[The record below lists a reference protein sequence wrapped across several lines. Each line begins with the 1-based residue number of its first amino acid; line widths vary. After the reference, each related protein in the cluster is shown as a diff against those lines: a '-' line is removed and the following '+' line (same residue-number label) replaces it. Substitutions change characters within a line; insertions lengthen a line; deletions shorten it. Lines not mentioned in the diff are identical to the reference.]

1 MQLTTSNARQ
11 RRRRASRKSST
22 RRSALS
28 LRWRRKL
35 RQAGKQN
42 VVSFEGLFINKMN
55 LEILEGAFYTEGF
68 GVIKDLI

>member
-11 RRRRASRKSST
+11 RRRRASLKSST